1 MARRLVDL
9 SIPITNEIISDPD
22 TMRPKVTYSRHKDTV
37 GQMAH
42 SFPGLT
48 AEDLPD
54 GEGWAVE
61 HLSLSTHN
69 GTHMDAPW
77 HFHSTTDQ
85 ATAGGARPAPT
96 IDEGP
101 LEYFLQPGVKLD
113 FRHFADGY
121 VASAADVEAE
131 LKRIG
136 HDLQPLDI
144 VLVNTAAGVAFGDPG
159 FIHKGCGMG
168 EEATLYLTE
177 RGVKVVG
184 TDAWS
189 WDAPFSHTAKRWA
202 ETRDPKIIWEGHKA
216 GRLREYYQIEKLTN
230 LAALPADGFVL
241 SCFPVKIA
249 GASAGWIRAVAVFED

>member
-9 SIPITNEIISDPD
+9 SIPITNDVITDPEH
-22 TMRPKVTYSRHKDTV
+22 MLPKVTYSLHKDTIPR
-37 GQMAH
+37 MAV

-48 AEDLPD
+48 AEDMPD

-61 HLSLSTHN
+61 HVSLSTHN

-85 ATAGGARPAPT
+85 ATITRAAPT

-101 LEYFLQPGVKLD
+101 LEYFLQAGVKLD
-113 FRHFADGY
+113 FRHFPDGY
-121 VASAADVEAE
+121 VATAADVEAE
-131 LKRIG
+131 LARIG
-136 HDLQPLDI
+136 HTLQPLDI
-144 VLVNTAAGVAFGDPG
+144 VLVNTAAGAAYGAPG

-189 WDAPFSHTAKRWA
+189 WDAPFSHTARRWA

-216 GRLREYYQIEKLTN
+216 GRFREYYQIEKLTN
-230 LAALPADGFVL
+230 LEALPATGFTL

-249 GASAGWIRAVAVFED
+249 GASAGWIRAVAILD